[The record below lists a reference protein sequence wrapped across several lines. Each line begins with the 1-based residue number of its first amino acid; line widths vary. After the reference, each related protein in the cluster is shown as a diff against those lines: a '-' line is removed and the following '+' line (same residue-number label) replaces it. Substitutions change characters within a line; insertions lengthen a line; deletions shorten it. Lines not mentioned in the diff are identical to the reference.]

1 MKMDGTD
8 KKQELQNMFAEADA
22 YQKQL
27 DSLKNEARMLE
38 ATMEETRAT
47 ISALDALKEN
57 KPGASILM
65 PIGSGCVI
73 RAKLEDTDNVI
84 VGVGAGISIENKLA
98 DAKKYLEERVEQ
110 INKAMEKLQKSAYA
124 INQKLLEIEE
134 ESKELIA
141 DVRTQDRQKT
151 K

>member
-1 MKMDGTD
+1 
-8 KKQELQNMFAEADA
+8 
-22 YQKQL
+22 
-27 DSLKNEARMLE
+27 MLE

-47 ISALDALKEN
+47 IAALDALKEN

-65 PIGSGCVI
+65 PIGSGCII
-73 RAKLEDTDNVI
+73 RAKLEDTENVI
-84 VGVGAGISIENKLA
+84 VGVGAGISIENKIG
-98 DAKKYLEERVEQ
+98 DAKKHLEERVEQ
-110 INKAMEKLQKSAYA
+110 VNKAMEKLQKSAYA